1 MTKQLRVVFLLTAI
15 GLIATAT
22 AALADNVKIGP
33 VKGATYSGLIKEFD
47 KLTVKV
53 AANGKSATVSLPSAP
68 AYCDGD
74 SGPEVQ
80 HAHAVKI
87 KAGGLTAKVSYT
99 AAGSS
104 KPFATVT
111 VKGNFYTFS
120 GEQPVF
126 QGTAKTTFSKSPQC
140 SGQESFQADES

>member
-1 MTKQLRVVFLLTAI
+1 MTKQPRVVFLLTAI

-68 AYCDGD
+68 AYCDGG

-99 AAGSS
+99 AA
-104 KPFATVT
+104 
-111 VKGNFYTFS
+111 
-120 GEQPVF
+120 
-126 QGTAKTTFSKSPQC
+126 
-140 SGQESFQADES
+140 